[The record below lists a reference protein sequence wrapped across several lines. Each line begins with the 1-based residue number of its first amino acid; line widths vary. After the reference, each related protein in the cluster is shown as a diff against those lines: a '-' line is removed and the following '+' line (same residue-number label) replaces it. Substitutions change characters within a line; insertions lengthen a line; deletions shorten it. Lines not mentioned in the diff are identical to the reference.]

1 MRCARSEASASGQ
14 VVTFLTE
21 RLGFPI
27 PWPALLEKIGN
38 RFRREATAFAT
49 QYEVPILALKKPDRV
64 DVPHVTQP
72 APVGTPNGCGCR
84 SRSRPRNQPSFGK
97 TL

>member
-1 MRCARSEASASGQ
+1 
-14 VVTFLTE
+14 
-21 RLGFPI
+21 
-27 PWPALLEKIGN
+27 
-38 RFRREATAFAT
+38 
-49 QYEVPILALKKPDRV
+49 VPILALKKPDRV